1 MNNNLNIIDKDT
13 TNKEIVDLKK
23 HSNAQ
28 SIRLLL
34 RALEEEM
41 YEMRRCYRKAELK
54 YSIIPTLKRY
64 LSDLEH
70 LEDEK

>member
-1 MNNNLNIIDKDT
+1 MNNLEILESND
-13 TNKEIVDLKK
+13 KEIIDLKK
-23 HSNAQ
+23 HSNAKH
-28 SIRLLL
+28 IRLLV